1 MAWVAV
7 NALSTLHPKNAAPAL
22 RHLAAS
28 LLPVMTLEMLSF
40 KLSVKPRTKPP
51 LVLATPVATA
61 TIK

>member
-7 NALSTLHPKNAAPAL
+7 NALSTLHPKKAASAL

-28 LLPVMTLEMLSF
+28 VLPVIALEILSF
-40 KLSVKPRTKPP
+40 KPSVRLRAKPP